1 MALSLN
7 DIAQLYLRQGL
18 PDISSIFGYNTTK
31 NSTTSSESPMYSS
44 PVGLTPE
51 QLKLLDKSVYNEEDS
66 EDYVNPVGGIAS
78 LGVKSGFNAY
88 QNRGLAAAE
97 AARQEAARL
106 EAERLAAQ
114 QAAAEQAAAQQAAA
128 QQAAAQQAAAAQ
140 AAAYAA
146 QQRNQGGG
154 GEGGGQGPGPSG
166 GAPEGSGRNQGGY
179 ADRGGGYGG
188 YGGGADTW

>member
-88 QNRGLAAAE
+88 QSRGLAAAE

-106 EAERLAAQ
+106 EAERLAA
-114 QAAAEQAAAQQAAA
+114 EQAAA

>member
-88 QNRGLAAAE
+88 QSRGLAAAE

-106 EAERLAAQ
+106 EAERLAA
-114 QAAAEQAAAQQAAA
+114 EQAAAQQAAA
-128 QQAAAQQAAAAQ
+128 AQAAAAQAAAAQ

>member
-66 EDYVNPVGGIAS
+66 EDYVNPVGGIAA

-114 QAAAEQAAAQQAAA
+114 QAAAERAAA

-146 QQRNQGGG
+146 QQTYQGGG
-154 GEGGGQGPGPSG
+154 GEGNGGGNNNG
-166 GAPEGSGRNQGGY
+166 GNNNDGGNTGNSTGSGGY
-179 ADRGGGYGG
+179 ADRDGG
-188 YGGGADTW
+188 YGGGSDGRNY